1 MSKGKLVAA
10 VVALVV
16 VGFVGPRVFDRTAPK
31 VSEEIWRTAGPA
43 LPGVTKVTKGEAPR
57 YPLRGAP
64 QLELRIEDRYPG
76 TAVLEVSGVA
86 QELTVEEGGR
96 VLRSTLDLGNLSDG
110 QHIVTLTLLD
120 GAWPANRTQFSRP
133 IVKDTTPPGIQL
145 GLSSRHTAQGETYAV
160 FARATEPVED
170 PWVELD
176 GERIPTVVLDDA
188 VTVRGLTGIG
198 VKTEPG
204 DKRLVVQAR
213 DAAGNVGR
221 FEGTAHIKET
231 DFPFGGM
238 ITLSPKKQTDMLD
251 KSKSDESSA
260 KRSAAYATK
269 VGLDVPSALFTTP
282 VQGRISSPFGKVRK
296 YNTGVERHHL
306 GTDMAAPSGTPVK
319 SAGDGEVVLAEL
331 LHIYGN
337 AVIVNHAD
345 GVSTSYNHLSAIDVK
360 VGDKVVAG
368 DIVGEVGSTGQST
381 GPHLHWG
388 MVVDG
393 EAVAA
398 EQWTTRRFD
407 EPPGDDFGE

>member
-1 MSKGKLVAA
+1 MSKAKLA
-10 VVALVV
+10 VVAVGLVF
-16 VGFVGPRVFDRTAPK
+16 GFIVGPRVLDRTAPQ
-31 VSEEIWRTAGPA
+31 VTEEIWRTVDPA
-43 LPGVTKVTKGEAPR
+43 QPGMTKETAGEAPR
-57 YPLRGAP
+57 YPLRGEP
-64 QLELRIEDRYPG
+64 QLELRIDEST
-76 TAVLEVSGVA
+76 TATLEVSGVP
-86 QELTVEEGGR
+86 QVFTEEEGGR
-96 VLRSTLDLGNLSDG
+96 VLRSSLDLGNLSDG

-120 GAWPANRTQFSRP
+120 GAWPANRTQFTRA
-133 IVKDTTPPGIQL
+133 ITKDTTPPGVQL

-160 FARATEPVED
+160 FARTTEPVED

-188 VTVRGLTGIG
+188 VTIRGLTGIG

-204 DKRLVVQAR
+204 DKRLVVEAR

-221 FEGTAHIKET
+221 FEGTARIRET
-231 DFPFGGM
+231 DFPFGGY
-238 ITLSPKKQTDMLD
+238 ITLSPKKQTDMLN
-251 KSKSDESSA
+251 KSKSKESND
-260 KRSAAYATK
+260 KRSGAYAAK
-269 VGLDVPSALFTTP
+269 VGLEVPSELFVVP
-282 VQGRISSPFGKVRK
+282 VKGRISSPFGKVRK

-306 GTDMAAPSGTPVK
+306 GTDMAAPSGTPVV
-319 SAGDGEVVLAEL
+319 SAADGEVVLAEL

-360 VGDKVVAG
+360 VGDTVKAG
-368 DIVGEVGSTGQST
+368 QKVGEVGSTGQST

-393 EAVAA
+393 SAVAA